1 MKTIETIKRTSVI
14 FTAAGMVILVALPLA
29 KTNWAEAIRTG
40 FAEHHQPEL
49 KANDTGSL
57 KAIAPSLLK
66 ATMLMGV
73 PGAVTILVRIKKR
86 RKTKRTFLIKR

>member
-1 MKTIETIKRTSVI
+1 
-14 FTAAGMVILVALPLA
+14 MVILVALPLA

-49 KANDTGSL
+49 TEANDTGSL
-57 KAIAPSLLK
+57 KAIASSLLK

-86 RKTKRTFLIKR
+86 RKTKRTSLIKR